1 MSYGENEVLFSTKD
15 MKVEQ
20 NCKWNWNQKD
30 FEIAAAFF
38 SKQTIDEKSSRRR
51 NESAESD
58 EIVDIVT
65 IL

>member
-1 MSYGENEVLFSTKD
+1 
-15 MKVEQ
+15 MKL
-20 NCKWNWNQKD
+20 KPKD

-38 SKQTIDEKSSRRR
+38 SKQAIDEKSSRRR

-65 IL
+65 IS